1 MHTGDSSKRM
11 LLESD
16 FFTIDKAQYIKIVI
30 AHYVK
35 IKLKYFLILYSV
47 LISYN
52 ILLLVIE
59 TKIISALYVFLAISY
74 SIPVIIIIY
83 GILSLTR
90 YLKSSQSHFIT
101 ADKMIR
107 LTDNSFY
114 IIFRDGKYNEIPWVD
129 CYTIK
134 YNKNYIILF
143 INTFFPILIPF
154 KAFKAEKKDEIK
166 NFIDEFTRNRPL

>member
-1 MHTGDSSKRM
+1 MYTGDLSKRM
-11 LLESD
+11 LLESE
-16 FFTIDKAQYIKIVI
+16 FFTIDKAQYIKTVI
-30 AHYVK
+30 AHYIK

-59 TKIISALYVFLAISY
+59 TKIISALYVFLAVSY
-74 SIPVIIIIY
+74 TIPVIIIIH

-90 YLKSSQSHFIT
+90 YLKSAQSNFIT

-114 IIFRDGKYNEIPWVD
+114 IIFRDGKYNEIQWID
-129 CYTIK
+129 SYIIK
-134 YNKNYIILF
+134 YNKDYIILF
-143 INTFFPILIPF
+143 INRFFPLIIPF
-154 KAFKAEKKDEIK
+154 KSFKAEKKDEIK
-166 NFIDEFTRNRPL
+166 SFIDSLTRNRL